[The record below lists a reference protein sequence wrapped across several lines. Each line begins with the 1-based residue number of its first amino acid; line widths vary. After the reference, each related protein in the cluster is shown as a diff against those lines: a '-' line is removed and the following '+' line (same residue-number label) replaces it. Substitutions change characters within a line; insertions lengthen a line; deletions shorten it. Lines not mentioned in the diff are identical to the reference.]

1 MAARRFD
8 ELAAGQADD
17 WSQHS
22 SMAAE
27 HLADAASRAKTALL
41 ANMSHDLRTPVSAML
56 GMADLLAET
65 GLNPDQRRFLG
76 IMINN
81 GSTLL
86 GLVDDM
92 LDLARADS
100 GRVKLERAEFNL
112 IELSEGVVEAFAPQ
126 AHRKGLE
133 LAASVAADVPPVMI
147 GDERRLR
154 QILMNLIGNAIKF
167 TPAGEVAVEVK
178 REAGALGMFRFTVI
192 DSGIGIDP
200 ADHQR
205 IFASYA
211 KARART
217 ALKAAGSGLGLAIVK
232 QIAELMDG
240 SVWVESQ
247 PGAGSSFHCSLRMGY
262 QPCASLARDYGRKR
276 TLAGRRIMIIAG
288 GKHSRAALMAT
299 IRIHGASVV
308 AASSAEEAIE
318 LIGERPGE
326 TCSTVLF
333 DWPAAKGGDAAAITR
348 IKAALPP
355 SLALLPLLPIHDRV
369 RNLAVL
375 QTLGINRYLLK
386 PARRAELVEALRES
400 SSGLEV
406 TAASPWQHHQS
417 DTAEQRQAEAPPPPD
432 GALPLRILAADD
444 EASGRILI
452 EAYLNASGCQL
463 DQAENGIDAVKQFV
477 AHPYDVVLMDL
488 RMPEMDGYAVVRR
501 MREWEQ
507 AHGLPRTPIIALTAA
522 VLDDAVRESLAA
534 GCDRHLSKPVKRTAL
549 FAALR
554 EVTAASNQA
563 VT

>member
-1 MAARRFD
+1 MKLSAWTRLPRDWMAARRFD

-200 ADHQR
+200 ADHQ
-205 IFASYA
+205 
-211 KARART
+211 
-217 ALKAAGSGLGLAIVK
+217 
-232 QIAELMDG
+232 
-240 SVWVESQ
+240 
-247 PGAGSSFHCSLRMGY
+247 
-262 QPCASLARDYGRKR
+262 
-276 TLAGRRIMIIAG
+276 
-288 GKHSRAALMAT
+288 
-299 IRIHGASVV
+299 
-308 AASSAEEAIE
+308 
-318 LIGERPGE
+318 
-326 TCSTVLF
+326 
-333 DWPAAKGGDAAAITR
+333 
-348 IKAALPP
+348 
-355 SLALLPLLPIHDRV
+355 
-369 RNLAVL
+369 
-375 QTLGINRYLLK
+375 
-386 PARRAELVEALRES
+386 
-400 SSGLEV
+400 
-406 TAASPWQHHQS
+406 
-417 DTAEQRQAEAPPPPD
+417 
-432 GALPLRILAADD
+432 
-444 EASGRILI
+444 
-452 EAYLNASGCQL
+452 
-463 DQAENGIDAVKQFV
+463 
-477 AHPYDVVLMDL
+477 
-488 RMPEMDGYAVVRR
+488 
-501 MREWEQ
+501 
-507 AHGLPRTPIIALTAA
+507 
-522 VLDDAVRESLAA
+522 
-534 GCDRHLSKPVKRTAL
+534 
-549 FAALR
+549 
-554 EVTAASNQA
+554 
-563 VT
+563 